1 MKFGICITAAP
12 APAFLDHTTIIEIA
26 CQAETWG
33 YESIFLTDHYMT
45 PNYVETYSVL
55 PFISYLAAATSD
67 MKLGTVVTPIPFRP
81 PAMLAKM
88 ISTMDILSN
97 GRIIL
102 GVGAGWCQ
110 TEFEAYSQWDRD
122 RIRVKK
128 TLEGLKLMLQ
138 LWEDDEVD
146 FHGAYYRAKDAV
158 LQPKP
163 IQKPHPPLW
172 FGTVG
177 EYMLKLTAQ
186 YGDGWLPWCTI
197 TPTQY
202 KEKAQRLHREAQ
214 KVGRADKITYA
225 GVIGQITTPELGHFK
240 RHPPVYKWAET
251 VENYIEAGCEY
262 ALLYFHPYEYLSL
275 MKKFTDEVLPS
286 F

>member
-1 MKFGICITAAP
+1 MKFGICITAAS
-12 APAFLDHTTIIEIA
+12 APVFLDHTTIIEIA
-26 CQAETWG
+26 RQAEAWG

-45 PNYVETYSVL
+45 PNYVETYAVL
-55 PFISYLAAATSD
+55 PFLSYLAAVTSS

-81 PAMLAKM
+81 PGMLAKM

-110 TEFEAYSQWDRD
+110 TEFEAYSQWDDD

-138 LWEDDEVD
+138 LWEDDKVD
-146 FHGAYYRAKDAV
+146 FHGAYYQAKGAA
-158 LQPKP
+158 LHPKP

-177 EYMLKLTAQ
+177 EYMLKMTAQ
-186 YGDGWLPWCTI
+186 YGEGWLPWCTI
-197 TPTQY
+197 TPEQY
-202 KEKAQRLHREAQ
+202 EEKAQLLHREAK

-251 VENYIEAGCEY
+251 VENYIQAGCEY

>member
-1 MKFGICITAAP
+1 MKFGICITTAP
-12 APAFLDHTTIIEIA
+12 APAFLNHTTIIEIA
-26 CQAETWG
+26 CQAEAWG

-45 PNYVETYSVL
+45 PNYVETYAVL
-55 PFISYLAAATSD
+55 PFLSYLAAATSS

-81 PAMLAKM
+81 PGMLAKM

-102 GVGAGWCQ
+102 GIGAGWCQ
-110 TEFEAYSQWDRD
+110 TEFEAYSQWDSD
-122 RIRVKK
+122 RVRVKK
-128 TLEGLKLMLQ
+128 TVEGLKLMLQ
-138 LWEDDEVD
+138 LWEDGKVD
-146 FHGAYYRAKDAV
+146 FHGTYYQAKGAV

-186 YGDGWLPWCTI
+186 YGEGWLPWCTV
-197 TPTQY
+197 TPEQY
-202 KEKAQRLHREAQ
+202 KEKAQVLHREAK

-240 RHPPVYKWAET
+240 RHPPIYKWAET
-251 VENYIEAGCEY
+251 VENYIQAGCEY

>member
-12 APAFLDHTTIIEIA
+12 APAFLDHTTIVEIA
-26 CQAETWG
+26 RKAEAWG
-33 YESIFLTDHYMT
+33 YDSIFLTDHYMT
-45 PNYVETYSVL
+45 PNYVETYAVL
-55 PFISYLAAATSD
+55 PFLSYLAAETSTLR
-67 MKLGTVVTPIPFRP
+67 LGTVVTPIPFRP
-81 PAMLAKM
+81 PGILAKM

-102 GVGAGWCQ
+102 GIGAGWCQ
-110 TEFEAYSQWDRD
+110 TEFEAYSQWDSN

-138 LWEDDEVD
+138 LWNDEKVD
-146 FHGAYYRAKDAV
+146 FQGEYYQAKGAV

-177 EYMLKLTAQ
+177 EYMLKLTAR
-186 YGDGWLPWCTI
+186 YGDGWLPWCTL
-197 TPTQY
+197 TPEQY
-202 KEKAQRLHREAQ
+202 KEKVQILRHEAA
-214 KVGRADKITYA
+214 KVGRQDKLTYA
-225 GVIGQITTPELGHFK
+225 GVIGQITTTALGHFK
-240 RHPPVYKWAET
+240 RHPPVFNWTDT
-251 VENYIEAGCEY
+251 VEGYIEAGCEY

-275 MKKFTDEVLPS
+275 MKKFTEDVLPS